1 MEKEL
6 INYLSLFVTETRR
19 NLFENIIK
27 WRTNYLTVALE
38 DIYQPQNASAVLRS
52 VDCFG
57 LQSVSVIEN
66 KNEFRV
72 NKEVD
77 MGSSKW
83 LNINSYNRGENNTLE
98 AIKSLRDKGYR
109 IVATTPHEGA
119 VNLEEFDLEKG
130 KAALFFGTE
139 LTGISD
145 IVKDEADEF
154 LKIPMY
160 GFTESFNISVSAAII
175 LHYLTYKLRRNTKI
189 DWKLNTTEKNQI
201 LLDWLKATINNS
213 DAIEKQFLSKNKNK
227 DMV

>member
-6 INYLSLFVTETRR
+6 INYLSSFVTDNRK
-19 NLFENIIK
+19 NLFGNIIK

-52 VDCFG
+52 IDCFG

-66 KNEFRV
+66 RNKFRV
-72 NKEVD
+72 DTEVA

-83 LNINSYNRGENNTLE
+83 LNIESYNSGENNTME
-98 AIKSLRDKGYR
+98 AIRSLRDKGYR

-119 VNLEEFDLEKG
+119 VDLEDFDLEKG
-130 KAALFFGTE
+130 KTSLFFGTE

-145 IVKDEADEF
+145 IVKNEADEF

-175 LHYLTYKLRRNTKI
+175 LHYLTYKLRKNSKI
-189 DWKLNTTEKNQI
+189 DWQLNSKEKDQI
-201 LLDWLKATINNS
+201 LLDWLRSTINNS
-213 DAIEKQFLSKNKNK
+213 DAIERQFLSKRKTKNIR
-227 DMV
+227 